1 MLIVYFQ
8 DIEFSKKI
16 SDLFDLLDIQNLID
30 TLILELFGFIKII
43 SKDIGVWFL
52 MFYYYFKLSCFLVII
67 LPIILYVAHIR
78 HKQTMKEQKNI
89 RWQKYISYNI
99 VLEGLE
105 NIKSIEAFTTEGE
118 EKHQYEIQLKEMWN
132 ETYKFLI
139 KSIVNWN
146 IIGIFFL
153 SVILLIIKLGTYFI
167 KKIGEKKEDLTNNLF
182 RFITLM
188 VFNKIFNGIT

>member
-1 MLIVYFQ
+1 
-8 DIEFSKKI
+8 
-16 SDLFDLLDIQNLID
+16 
-30 TLILELFGFIKII
+30 
-43 SKDIGVWFL
+43 

-105 NIKSIEAFTTEGE
+105 NIKTIEAFTTEGE

-182 RFITLM
+182 RFIKKSLVITEKL
-188 VFNKIFNGIT
+188 FNIVKNVPYKEYSFMKIKGDIEFKNINF

>member
-1 MLIVYFQ
+1 
-8 DIEFSKKI
+8 
-16 SDLFDLLDIQNLID
+16 
-30 TLILELFGFIKII
+30 
-43 SKDIGVWFL
+43 

-105 NIKSIEAFTTEGE
+105 NIKTIEAFTTEGE

-132 ETYKFLI
+132 EAYKFLI

-167 KKIGEKKEDLTNNLF
+167 KKIGEKKEDLTIKKSLVITEKLF
-182 RFITLM
+182 NIVKNVPYKEYSFM
-188 VFNKIFNGIT
+188 KIKGDIEFKNINF